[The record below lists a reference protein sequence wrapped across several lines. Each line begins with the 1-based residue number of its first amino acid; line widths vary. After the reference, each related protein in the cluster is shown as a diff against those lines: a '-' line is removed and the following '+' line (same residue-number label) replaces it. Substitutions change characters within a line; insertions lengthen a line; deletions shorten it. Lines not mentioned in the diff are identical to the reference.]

1 MAAQTCPKPSQG
13 RIYFYYRCAA
23 AAYDRGR
30 GICGAVKNHR
40 AEELEGRVWDVV
52 ARLLKEPEQLRA
64 GLDSLIER
72 ERDATAGNPGAETK
86 LWLDKLAEVRRK
98 RARYQEMA
106 AEDLIGFDEL
116 RTCIAELE
124 ETRTLAQRELRSLQ
138 QRREHVQQLEQDKD
152 SLFSRY
158 ANLVSSALVGLDDA
172 QRRQVYGMLRVEAA
186 IEPDGWLEVR
196 GDVISVNEEEI
207 LSV

>member
-1 MAAQTCPKPSQG
+1 MRP
-13 RIYFYYRCAA
+13 
-23 AAYDRGR
+23 
-30 GICGAVKNHR
+30 
-40 AEELEGRVWDVV
+40 
-52 ARLLKEPEQLRA
+52 
-64 GLDSLIER
+64 
-72 ERDATAGNPGAETK
+72 
-86 LWLDKLAEVRRK
+86 
-98 RARYQEMA
+98 ARYQEMA

-124 ETRTLAQRELRSLQ
+124 ETRTLAQRELRFLQ

-158 ANLVSSALVGLDDA
+158 ANLVPSALDGLDDA
-172 QRRQVYGMLRVEAA
+172 QRRQVYGMLRVEAV

-196 GDVISVNEEEI
+196 GDVISVSEEEI